1 MFQRIAR
8 QGLTEKVS
16 RDRKEV
22 SHMSRSRA
30 AHIEG
35 TWSMKATGRSK
46 PGSQNTWR
54 ASAVKGQSDR
64 DEDRVERD

>member
-22 SHMSRSRA
+22 SHMTQSRA
-30 AHIEG
+30 AHTEG

-46 PGSQNTWR
+46 PG
-54 ASAVKGQSDR
+54 
-64 DEDRVERD
+64 

>member
-8 QGLTEKVS
+8 QRLTEKVS

-22 SHMSRSRA
+22 SHVTRSRA
-30 AHIEG
+30 AHTEG

-46 PGSQNTWR
+46 PG
-54 ASAVKGQSDR
+54 
-64 DEDRVERD
+64 